1 MSVQITRDHSTT
13 FLWHKYLLIAGL
25 YLAQGLPGGLIAY
38 TLPVLMREQGV
49 AQMWISAF
57 SLIGIPWSIKLLWSR
72 VLDQSTD
79 KARYIVLSFVLTS
92 ICWLTLS
99 LQPIAHAFAQ
109 QHTLI
114 LVLVLLLLA
123 NFIMASQDI
132 LTDGL
137 TVRLLNDQERGFAN
151 SLQVVA
157 YKLGMLI
164 SGGLFLSHYT
174 DLGWQTGMQWIVL
187 ILTLGYL
194 PVLYQLIWR
203 RDPALHKALSPVHS
217 VAHHSNAHSKSTLWS
232 LIKGFIQTT
241 GVPYWLLLLIAY
253 KLPDGLISTVVR
265 PFAVDYGIS
274 KTVIGQAANYAII
287 FGGLSGILAGFLWRW
302 QRIPYQKLLL
312 LLALMQLLSNLGY
325 CALTYLPH
333 TPTLWWAVS
342 LFEPMVDT
350 MSTVILFATMM
361 HYARQAYAGVDYTF
375 QATLFVIASSSMH
388 LLGGWLTD
396 TFGHR
401 MVFICAIALSLL
413 TMTLILKPLKARDAH
428 ADSTP

>member
-1 MSVQITRDHSTT
+1 MNASDSARPTA
-13 FLWHKYLLIAGL
+13 LWHKYLLIAGL

-72 VLDQSTD
+72 WLDQSTR
-79 KARYIVLSFVLTS
+79 KAYYIALSFILTAL
-92 ICWLTLS
+92 CWLALS
-99 LQPIAHAFAQ
+99 VQPIADAFAQ
-109 QHTLI
+109 QHTTLM
-114 LVLVLLLLA
+114 VLVLLLLA

-164 SGGLFLSHYT
+164 SGGLFLSYYASI
-174 DLGWQTGMQWIVL
+174 GWQVGMQLIVL
-187 ILTLGYL
+187 ILALGYL
-194 PVLYQLIWR
+194 PVLYELWGQ
-203 RDPALHKALSPVHS
+203 RDSALHRALSQWNGSDNGHGAHPATHPATHS
-217 VAHHSNAHSKSTLWS
+217 LLSI
-232 LIKGFIQTT
+232 IKGFVQTS
-241 GVPYWLLLLIAY
+241 GVPYWLLLLVAY

-274 KTVIGQAANYAII
+274 KATIGHAANYAII
-287 FGGLSGILAGFLWRW
+287 LGGISGLIAGFLWRW
-302 QRIPYQKLLL
+302 QRIHYQHLLL
-312 LLALMQLLSNLGY
+312 MLALMQLFSNLGY
-325 CALTYLPH
+325 TALTYIPH
-333 TPTLWWAVS
+333 TPTLWWVIS
-342 LFEPMVDT
+342 LFEPIVDT

-361 HYARQAYAGVDYTF
+361 HYARRAYAGVDYTF
-375 QATLFVIASSSMH
+375 QATLFVIAASSMH
-388 LLGGWLTD
+388 LVGGGLTD

-401 MVFICAIALSLL
+401 TVFITAIALSVV
-413 TMTLILKPLKARDAH
+413 TMVLILRPLHRHTD
-428 ADSTP
+428 